1 MKPLF
6 AMEVFDGLRDLVQ
19 DVQSVF
25 LRQAFGMVV
34 NHSLQTPTGA
44 ELHDKDIRRWIVPF
58 FIVFDVLDNIGLIL
72 SLLLAT
78 RHSSWKEVWLQ
89 NQNVHG

>member
-1 MKPLF
+1 MKSLF

-44 ELHDKDIRRWIVPF
+44 ELHDKDIGRWIVPF
-58 FIVFDVLDNIGLIL
+58 FTVFDILDNVGLVFIL
-72 SLLLAT
+72 VVSHTAL
-78 RHSSWKEVWLQ
+78 
-89 NQNVHG
+89 